1 MGVSVSTLSIH
12 LRLSLNGMYSVR
24 EKGKTDGAANGTYY
38 AAYVFPPPLHVV
50 ALLIW
55 LQICLL

>member
-1 MGVSVSTLSIH
+1 MGVSVGTLSIY
-12 LRLSLNGMYSVR
+12 LRPTLNRTYSVR

-38 AAYVFPPPLHVV
+38 AAYVFLPLHEV